1 MCLLESLAGTGI
13 SLGLLGLFR
22 ARFNQQGRRAKF
34 FSDNAFAVYVFHPP
48 ILIAITLGMTG
59 LHWLP
64 ALKFVLATVLCIAAS
79 FALSAGVFRKIPGL
93 KKIL

>member
-22 ARFNQQGRRAKF
+22 ARFNRQGRWAKF
-34 FSDNAFAVYVFHPP
+34 MSDNAFAVYVFHTP

-64 ALKFVLATVLCIAAS
+64 LGKFVLATALCIAAS
-79 FALSAGVFRKIPGL
+79 FALCAVVFRRIPGL